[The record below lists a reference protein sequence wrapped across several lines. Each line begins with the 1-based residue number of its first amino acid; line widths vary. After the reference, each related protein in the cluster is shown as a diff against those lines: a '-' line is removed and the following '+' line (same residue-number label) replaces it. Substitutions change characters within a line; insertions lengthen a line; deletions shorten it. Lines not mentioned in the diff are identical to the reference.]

1 MRQRMLPWALV
12 ACLPWYAW
20 ADDTL
25 RLRQALEQA
34 AETDPWLK
42 ASEYQQQTLQEKAV
56 AAGQLPDPKLNVALA
71 NLPVDTFEFSQEP
84 MTQLKVGVSQMFP
97 PGDTLALKSERL
109 RTLAEVQPVM
119 REDRQ
124 GKAALQVTV
133 LWLDVWLARESAA
146 VLETKRSYFEQLVDV
161 VTSTYATAVGRAR
174 QQDVL
179 RAQLELSR
187 LDDRL
192 ARLRQAEEAARG
204 KLAEWIGEQARLPLP
219 RTLPDLA
226 PLADYRQVDRERLQ
240 AIWVAHP
247 SVVAVDRKIEAAKQA
262 VEIAQQK
269 YRPGWGVNASYGY
282 RAEDAQGRDRAD
294 FVSVGVTVDLPLRT
308 GSRQDR
314 DVKAAVASTD
324 ALGQQRLLV
333 LRALQSRWTK
343 TSENL
348 ASLDDRIVRYRQEI
362 LPQMGEEV
370 EATLTAYTND
380 DGDFA
385 DVMRARIAEL
395 NAAIELLKLQVSR
408 LKNIAELNYTLL
420 AAAGKGEQS

>member
-42 ASEYQQQTLQEKAV
+42 ASEYEQQTLQEKAV

-84 MTQLKVGVSQMFP
+84 MTQFKVGVSQMFP

-124 GKAALQVTV
+124 GQAALQVTV

-161 VTSTYATAVGRAR
+161 VTSTYATAAGRAR

-219 RTLPDLA
+219 HTLPDLA

-348 ASLDDRIVRYRQEI
+348 ASMDDRIVRYRQKI
-362 LPQMGEEV
+362 LPQMAEEV

>member
-1 MRQRMLPWALV
+1 MRGKHSTAKRR
-12 ACLPWYAW
+12 YSRGF
-20 ADDTL
+20 T
-25 RLRQALEQA
+25 QA
-34 AETDPWLK
+34 
-42 ASEYQQQTLQEKAV
+42 
-56 AAGQLPDPKLNVALA
+56 G
-71 NLPVDTFEFSQEP
+71 
-84 MTQLKVGVSQMFP
+84 G
-97 PGDTLALKSERL
+97 
-109 RTLAEVQPVM
+109 
-119 REDRQ
+119 
-124 GKAALQVTV
+124 
-133 LWLDVWLARESAA
+133 
-146 VLETKRSYFEQLVDV
+146 LVDSRIQKAGASRGFANV
-161 VTSTYATAVGRAR
+161 RLLTHWEEIVG
-174 QQDVL
+174 
-179 RAQLELSR
+179 
-187 LDDRL
+187 
-192 ARLRQAEEAARG
+192 
-204 KLAEWIGEQARLPLP
+204 
-219 RTLPDLA
+219 
-226 PLADYRQVDRERLQ
+226 
-240 AIWVAHP
+240 
-247 SVVAVDRKIEAAKQA
+247 
-262 VEIAQQK
+262 VEIARIAKPQK
-269 YRPGWGVNASYGY
+269 VSYARKGFGAKLTLLAKPAHAPELQMQLPRIKERVNASYGY

-348 ASLDDRIVRYRQEI
+348 ASLDDRIVRYRQKI
-362 LPQMGEEV
+362 LPQMAEEV